1 MGTMEDRGF
10 MPAEEEGRL
19 LAKLASESR
28 PVEMKC
34 HGSPGVAATLVGV
47 GGGGRR
53 SDASA
58 SAARRRVEFL
68 IVGDQFRECVRV

>member
-1 MGTMEDRGF
+1 

-28 PVEMKC
+28 PVEMKA
-34 HGSPGVAATLVGV
+34 HGSPGVGATLVGV

-53 SDASA
+53 SDARE

-68 IVGDQFRECVRV
+68 IVGDQLREASVVD

>member
-1 MGTMEDRGF
+1 MGAAEKRGF
-10 MPAEEEGRL
+10 KPADDEGRL

-34 HGSPGVAATLVGV
+34 HVSPGVAATLVGV

-53 SDASA
+53 SDASE
-58 SAARRRVEFL
+58 SVARRRVEFL
-68 IVGDQFRECVRV
+68 IVGGVCEKEAV